1 VLQSPVLYRDAAVVV
16 VVVVVV
22 VDVDRAGKVG
32 SDGKWGRELEM
43 WVVDEILA
51 GIAL

>member
-1 VLQSPVLYRDAAVVV
+1 VLQSPVLYRDAA
-16 VVVVVV
+16 VVVV

-43 WVVDEILA
+43 LVVDEILA

>member
-1 VLQSPVLYRDAAVVV
+1 VLQSPVLYRDAA

-43 WVVDEILA
+43 LVVDEILA